1 MEQMI
6 DTLVFDFDGVIIDT
20 EVPTFTAWQEVFESF
35 GQSVDRALWS
45 EIIGGGQ
52 KLFDTMAYLES
63 IVGPLPDREAV
74 RRRKNER
81 ADKMIAESPVLPGVL
96 DHLADARRL
105 GLRLAVASSS
115 SRDWVEGHLAERGL
129 LEYFAAIV
137 TRDDVSRVKP
147 NPALYATAVERVGS
161 EPASAFAIEDSFNGV
176 TSAKRAGLL
185 CVAVPNEM
193 TRDMD
198 FDQADVRLGSL
209 AEMPFEALLDRL
221 EGLRDGSRVPTL

>member
-147 NPALYATAVERVGS
+147 DPALYATAVERVGS

-193 TRDMD
+193 TLDMD
-198 FDQADVRLGSL
+198 FEQADVRLGSL
-209 AEMPFEALLDRL
+209 AEVPLEALLDRL

>member
-1 MEQMI
+1 ML

-20 EVPTFTAWQEVFESF
+20 EVPTFTAWQEVFKSF

-147 NPALYATAVERVGS
+147 DPALYATAVARVGS

-193 TRDMD
+193 TLDMD
-198 FDQADVRLGSL
+198 FEQADVRLGSL
-209 AEMPFEALLDRL
+209 AEVPLEALLDRL

>member
-105 GLRLAVASSS
+105 GLKLAVASSS

-147 NPALYATAVERVGS
+147 DPALYATAVERVGS

-193 TRDMD
+193 TLDMD
-198 FDQADVRLGSL
+198 FEQADVRLGSL
-209 AEMPFEALLDRL
+209 AEVPLEALLDRL

>member
-20 EVPTFTAWQEVFESF
+20 EVPTFTAWQEVFESS

-147 NPALYATAVERVGS
+147 DPALYATAVERVGS

-193 TRDMD
+193 TLDMD
-198 FDQADVRLGSL
+198 FEQADVRLGSL
-209 AEMPFEALLDRL
+209 AEMPLEALLDRL
-221 EGLRDGSRVPTL
+221 EGLRDGPRVPTL

>member
-1 MEQMI
+1 MI

-20 EVPTFTAWQEVFESF
+20 EVPTFTAWQEVFESS

-147 NPALYATAVERVGS
+147 DPALYATAVERVGS

-193 TRDMD
+193 TLDMD
-198 FDQADVRLGSL
+198 FEQADVRLGSL
-209 AEMPFEALLDRL
+209 AEMPLEALLDRL
-221 EGLRDGSRVPTL
+221 EGLRDGPRVPTL

>member
-1 MEQMI
+1 ML

-35 GQSVDRALWS
+35 GQSVDKALWS

-63 IVGPLPDREAV
+63 IVGPLPDREDV
-74 RRRKNER
+74 RRRKDER
-81 ADKMIAESPVLPGVL
+81 AHRMIAESPVMPGVL
-96 DHLADARRL
+96 GYLADARRL
-105 GLRLAVASSS
+105 GLKLAVASSS

-129 LEYFAAIV
+129 LEYFAAVV

-147 NPALYATAVERVGS
+147 DPALYATAVERVGS
-161 EPASAFAIEDSFNGV
+161 EPASAFAVEDSFNGV

-193 TRDMD
+193 TLDMD
-198 FDQADVRLGSL
+198 FEQADVRLGSL
-209 AEMPFEALLDRL
+209 AEVPLETLLVRLLDGR
-221 EGLRDGSRVPTL
+221 

>member
-1 MEQMI
+1 MI

-147 NPALYATAVERVGS
+147 DPALYATAVERVGS

-193 TRDMD
+193 TLDMD
-198 FDQADVRLGSL
+198 FEQADVRLGSL
-209 AEMPFEALLDRL
+209 AEVPLEALLDRL

>member
-20 EVPTFTAWQEVFESF
+20 EVPTYTAWQEVFESF

-96 DHLADARRL
+96 DYLADARRL
-105 GLRLAVASSS
+105 GLKLAVASSS
-115 SRDWVEGHLAERGL
+115 SRHWVEGHLAERGL

-147 NPALYATAVERVGS
+147 DPALYATAVERVGS
-161 EPASAFAIEDSFNGV
+161 EPASALAIEDSLNGV
-176 TSAKRAGLL
+176 TAAKRAGLL

-193 TRDMD
+193 TLDMD
-198 FDQADVRLGSL
+198 FGLADERLGSL
-209 AEMPFEALLDRL
+209 AEMPLEALLDRL

>member
-1 MEQMI
+1 ML

-20 EVPTFTAWQEVFESF
+20 EVPTFTAWQEVFKSF

-147 NPALYATAVERVGS
+147 DPALYATAVARVGS
-161 EPASAFAIEDSFNGV
+161 QPASAFAIEDSFNGV

-193 TRDMD
+193 TLDMD
-198 FDQADVRLGSL
+198 FEQADVRLGSL
-209 AEMPFEALLDRL
+209 AEVPLEALLDRL

>member
-1 MEQMI
+1 MI

-81 ADKMIAESPVLPGVL
+81 ADKMIAESPILPGVL
-96 DHLADARRL
+96 EYLADARRL

-147 NPALYATAVERVGS
+147 DPALYATAVERVGS
-161 EPASAFAIEDSFNGV
+161 GPASAFAIEDSFNGV

-185 CVAVPNEM
+185 CVAVPNGM

>member
-1 MEQMI
+1 MI

-147 NPALYATAVERVGS
+147 DPALYATAVERVGS

-193 TRDMD
+193 TLDMD
-198 FDQADVRLGSL
+198 FEQADVRLGSL

>member
-20 EVPTFTAWQEVFESF
+20 EVPTYTAWQEVFESF

-96 DHLADARRL
+96 DHLADAHRL
-105 GLRLAVASSS
+105 GLKLAVASSS

-147 NPALYATAVERVGS
+147 DPALYATAVERVGS
-161 EPASAFAIEDSFNGV
+161 EPASAFAIEDSLNGV
-176 TSAKRAGLL
+176 TAAKRAGLL

-193 TRDMD
+193 TLDMD

-209 AEMPFEALLDRL
+209 AEMPLEALLDRL
-221 EGLRDGSRVPTL
+221 LDGR

>member
-20 EVPTFTAWQEVFESF
+20 EVPTFAAWQEVFESF

-45 EIIGGGQ
+45 GIIGGGQ

-63 IVGPLPDREAV
+63 VVGPLPDREDI

-81 ADKMIAESPVLPGVL
+81 ADKMIAESPVMPGVL
-96 DHLADARRL
+96 GYLADAHRL
-105 GLRLAVASSS
+105 GLKLAVASSS
-115 SRDWVEGHLAERGL
+115 PRDWVEGHLAERGL
-129 LEYFAAIV
+129 LDYFTAVV

-147 NPALYATAVERVGS
+147 DPALYATAVERVGS

-193 TRDMD
+193 TLDMD
-198 FDQADVRLGSL
+198 FEHADVRLGSL
-209 AEMPFEALLDRL
+209 AEMPLEALLDRL
-221 EGLRDGSRVPTL
+221 GGLRDGSRVPTL